1 MRHLWSFLQCAGRC
15 RDSLDMIE
23 RAIAIKPLAAANN
36 YPKAQLLWILGR
48 NAEADR
54 VIDNA
59 MKYWPSHRFVRFA
72 RFTIFAFTGRPRAAL
87 AMLEKE
93 ETRPQQYTPEMVSL
107 WRVSLVALEQ
117 RTPASITA
125 ARSANLDAARQ
136 DLKLSSQA
144 ILALSALGE
153 LDAAFEIADSFFAV
167 RRPSAR
173 NPQSKPPVRS
183 TAWRFAPWLFT
194 PPTASLRPIPVQPC
208 ATESG

>member
-15 RDSLDMIE
+15 RNSLAVIE

-59 MKYWPSHRFVRFA
+59 LKYWPSHRFVRFA
-72 RFTIFAFTGRPRAAL
+72 RFTIFAFTGRSRAAL
-87 AMLEKE
+87 AMLEKD

-107 WRVSLVALEQ
+107 SRVSLVALEQ

-125 ARSANLDAARQ
+125 ARSANLEAARRNLQ
-136 DLKLSSQA
+136 TLLASDPGLVGARGGRRGIRDRGRLLRRSPTIRAQSTIQA
-144 ILALSALGE
+144 AGQEHCVAVCAVAVY
-153 LDAAFEIADSFFAV
+153 AAGRIAS
-167 RRPSAR
+167 P
-173 NPQSKPPVRS
+173 
-183 TAWRFAPWLFT
+183 
-194 PPTASLRPIPVQPC
+194 
-208 ATESG
+208 